1 VDYSSWMTTTS
12 RELPDTQSQ
21 TGRQTLTPLRAV
33 ANRCQAG
40 NCPTVYVSDSDSAS
54 GTVVVQGYS
63 VSGERAGIDV
73 PDGEMLVEIPVD
85 LLIEAVRRL
94 S

>member
-1 VDYSSWMTTTS
+1 VDYSAWVTTTS
-12 RELPDTQSQ
+12 RDLPDAQHQ
-21 TGRQTLTPLRAV
+21 TGRQTLAPLRAV

-40 NCPTVYVSDSDSAS
+40 SCPTVYVSDSAS
-54 GTVVVQGYS
+54 TSSTVVVQGYS